1 MQPIKIHIQETAG
14 VTRHAEMVQLGIPL
28 PRNAA
33 LHNAHVSLID
43 ERSGNPLPCQ
53 PKVLS
58 QWPGG
63 SIRWLSLAFPVS
75 MNPHASLCLL
85 LTPAPAPTNASAA
98 LSVTLDDTTCSVDT
112 GAQIFRLDQNNL
124 YWQTGDVTSQVE
136 LIDTQGQRLQA
147 RIANGWQVVENGP
160 VFLHLRAQGEWHDGS
175 GDEFVRFDCH
185 LRFQRDGTTVVAEL
199 GIHNPRRARHS
210 GGLWDLGDSG
220 SVHLRSLS
228 IVSQTAGGG
237 PIELQPAA
245 DTDVITTPAQDSLH
259 IYQHSSGGE
268 QWQSKNHVDAQG
280 NVTTR
285 FRGYQIHHQ
294 GNTIASGYRAS
305 PILRS
310 KGIQIS
316 LKHFWQQF
324 PSALSAHAGTL
335 TAALFPPDE
344 ARTYELQPGERKYQ
358 ICYLDY
364 SDRPGALAWTR
375 APLQPTLAA
384 AHYQACNVFPWF
396 CTDTMPGPLEALIQR
411 GIDGPSNFFHK
422 REIIDEFGWRNFGDL
437 FADHETRN
445 QPAGEPP
452 LISHYNNQY
461 DPIYGIARQFA
472 LSGDRRWFELMDD
485 LARHVVDIDIYHTT
499 EDRGEYNNGLF
510 WHTDHYLDAHTAT
523 HRTYTRH
530 NTTSSVAGQTGGGPA
545 AEHCYTTGLLYHYL
559 MTGSE
564 HSRQAVLDLAGWIT
578 TNQEGGGGLL
588 EQLLALKRTE
598 LPQLKALLK
607 GQVLTPHRYPFTRGT
622 GNYLNALLDAWQLS
636 LEPRWLTQA
645 EAVIGATLHPAD
657 DIVQRDLLNVELRWS
672 YLVLLA
678 AIVKYLQ
685 IKVEAD
691 QIDDAYHYA
700 RDALIHYT
708 RWIVQ
713 HERPFLS
720 VPEQLE
726 FPNHTWV
733 AQDIRKAML
742 MFQAARIDPDWA
754 DRYNAKGREWLD
766 YVTTTLQDS
775 PEGHYTRILV
785 LLMLN
790 HGPHQTCPGETTF
803 PAATAPRT
811 YRSPSLTWSLL
822 TKRVTQRI
830 IRGVIHF
837 RPARER
843 AWLKARLN

>member
-14 VTRHAEMVQLGIPL
+14 VTRHAEVVQLGIPFS
-28 PRNAA
+28 RDAA
-33 LHNAHVSLID
+33 LNNANISLVD
-43 ERSGNPLPCQ
+43 ERSGNPLSCQ
-53 PKVLS
+53 VKVLS

-63 SIRWLSLAFPVS
+63 GIRWLSLAFPIS
-75 MNPHASLCLL
+75 MNPHTSLCLL
-85 LTPAPAPTNASAA
+85 LTPAPTPAPPAA
-98 LSVTLDDTTCSVDT
+98 LPVTLDGTSCSVDT
-112 GAQIFRLDQNNL
+112 GAQIFRLNHNNL

-147 RIANGWQVVENGP
+147 RITNGWQIVENGP
-160 VFLHLRAQGEWHDGS
+160 VFLHLRAQGEWRDGNDS
-175 GDEFVRFDCH
+175 EFARFDCH
-185 LRFQRDGTTVVAEL
+185 LRFQRNSTTMIAEL

-220 SVHLRSLS
+220 SVHFRSLS
-228 IVSQTAGGG
+228 IVNQTVDGG
-237 PIELQPAA
+237 PVELQPAA
-245 DTDVITTPAQDSLH
+245 DANLITTDAQDSLH
-259 IYQHSSGGE
+259 IYQNSSGGE
-268 QWQSKNHVDAQG
+268 QWQSKNHVDAHG
-280 NVTTR
+280 VVTTR
-285 FRGYQIHHQ
+285 FPGYQIHHQ
-294 GNTIASGYRAS
+294 GNTIASGDRAS

-310 KGIQIS
+310 KGIQLS

-324 PSALSAHAGTL
+324 PSALSADAGTL
-335 TAALFPPDE
+335 TAALFPPDQ
-344 ARTYELQPGERKYQ
+344 AHTYELQPGERKYQ
-358 ICYLDY
+358 TCYLDY
-364 SDRPGALAWTR
+364 SDRPDALAWTR

-396 CTDTMPGPLEALIQR
+396 CADKAPGQLEALIQR

-422 REIIDEFGWRNFGDL
+422 REVIDEYGWRNFGDL

-445 QPAGEPP
+445 QPAGETP

-461 DPIYGIARQFA
+461 DPIYGFARQFA

-510 WHTDHYLDAHTAT
+510 WHTDHYLAAHTAT

-530 NTTSSVAGQTGGGPA
+530 NTTSSVAEQTGGGPA
-545 AEHCYTTGLLYHYL
+545 AEHCYTTGLLYHFL
-559 MTGSE
+559 MTGNE
-564 HSRQAVLDLAGWIT
+564 HSRQAVLELAGWIT
-578 TNQEGGGGLL
+578 TNQEGSGGLL
-588 EQLLALKRTE
+588 EQLLALKRSE
-598 LPQLKALLK
+598 LPQIKALLK
-607 GQVLTPHRYPFTRGT
+607 GESLTTHRYPFTRGT

-645 EAVIGATLHPAD
+645 ESVITATLHPAD
-657 DIVQRDLLNVELRWS
+657 DIAQRDLLNAELRWS

-685 IKVEAD
+685 IKLEAS
-691 QIDDAYHYA
+691 QIDDTYHYA

-708 RWIVQ
+708 RWMVR

-733 AQDIRKAML
+733 AQDIRKAIL

-754 DRYNAKGREWLD
+754 DRYQAKGREWLN
-766 YVTTTLQDS
+766 YVTTILQDS

-790 HGPHQTCPGETTF
+790 HGPHQAGPGEPAFPTATT
-803 PAATAPRT
+803 PCTYRAPR
-811 YRSPSLTWSLL
+811 LTWGLL
-822 TKRVTQRI
+822 TKRVVQRI
-830 IRGVIHF
+830 IRGIIHF
-837 RPARER
+837 RPTRER